1 MLGVN
6 IGLDNPWTPKQSLKK
21 LSTDLRD
28 VQSVKFYHADPHH
41 IIPFGVSKRIKNIYI
56 HLTNEELFSNI
67 EWARWIEQHVKPI
80 CNRITTKNIILV
92 LGNEVL
98 ADHNIKQY
106 GPKLLPVLRSC
117 HAALNESG
125 LGKVKIVT
133 PLDTSCLQDSDTPS
147 ESSFKTDLVPILR
160 EIILFLIST
169 GSKLAF
175 NIYPHLTHTS
185 EDFALFGDSAGY
197 NDKGKQYTDFF
208 CTQYDSIIQAVTKMG
223 VRGSKRLKLI
233 VTETGWSSGGDCPEK
248 TFNYVQGIKK
258 ICKTGTPL
266 RKGPIEIIIFELFDQ
281 NGKHFGIYDHEG
293 IEKTN

>member
-41 IIPFGVSKRIKNIYI
+41 IIPFGVSKTIKNIYI
-56 HLTNEELFSNI
+56 HLKNEELFSNM
-67 EWARWIEQHVKPI
+67 EWTRWIEQHVKPI

-98 ADHNIKQY
+98 ADHNIEQY

-117 HAALNESG
+117 HTALNEAN

-147 ESSFKTDLVPILR
+147 ESSFKTELVPILR

-175 NIYPHLTHTS
+175 NIYPPD
-185 EDFALFGDSAGY
+185 DFALFGGY
-197 NDKGKQYTDFF
+197 IDKGKQYTNLF
-208 CTQYDSIIQAVTKMG
+208 CTQYDSIIQAVTKLG

-233 VTETGWSSGGDCPEK
+233 VTETGWSSDVDSSE
-248 TFNYVQGIKK
+248 NYVQGIKK

-281 NGKHFGIYDHEG
+281 DGKHFGIYDYEG
-293 IEKTN
+293 IEKK